1 MLTMLALTLTADLTG
16 VTELVPL
23 DTQEEPYFYTF
34 KVQCT
39 SCRETHPNWVSIG
52 RFESSDISGSKG
64 EANFVW
70 RCKAC
75 KRESTAS
82 IKDAPKTYTHA
93 SPPINQTIIE
103 FDCRGLEFTEFQAN
117 GEWMAKGLETAT
129 IFTAIDLVEGEWY
142 DFDEKSGEEVSI
154 KDVKWDIRRA

>member
-1 MLTMLALTLTADLTG
+1 MLALTLTADLSG
-16 VTELVPL
+16 VTDLLPL
-23 DTQEEPYFYTF
+23 DTQDEPFFYTF

-39 SCRETHPNWVSIG
+39 SCRETHPNWVSVN
-52 RFESSDISGSKG
+52 RFESTDISGSKG

-82 IKDAPKTYTHA
+82 IKEAPKAYTQA
-93 SPPINQTIIE
+93 SPPTRQTIIT
-103 FDCRGLEFTEFQAN
+103 FDCRGLEFTEFQAS
-117 GEWMAKGLETAT
+117 GEWMAKGLETT
-129 IFTAIDLVEGEWY
+129 TKFTAIDLIEDEWY

-154 KDVKWDIRRA
+154 KDLKWEIRRA

>member
-1 MLTMLALTLTADLTG
+1 MLALTLTAELIG
-16 VTELVPL
+16 VTDLHPL
-23 DTQEEPYFYTF
+23 DTSEEPYFYTF

-39 SCRETHPNWVSIG
+39 SCRETHPNWVSIS
-52 RFESSDISGSKG
+52 RFESTEISGSKG

-82 IKDAPKTYTHA
+82 IKDAPKTYTHT
-93 SPPINQTIIE
+93 SPPTRQTIIE

-117 GEWMAKGLETAT
+117 GEWLAKGLETPT
-129 IFTAIDLVEGEWY
+129 KFTAIDLVEGEWY

-154 KDVKWDIRRA
+154 KDIKWEIRRA